1 MRPTKIEFV
10 SRMKRHSRARHRT
23 AWQAA
28 ARVPITERREQQE
41 AAMNDPNQLDTPAS
55 DQLPAIVYKAAA
67 GSVVVFVLLAWLF
80 FGGSAHMRLTLA
92 VVSVLFFM
100 ALAIPFALWLAWR
113 KQQDADSAQ
122 GDPAS
127 LRQWAAGEFG
137 TWQGHLKGANAA
149 IEILLPIA
157 ATAVG
162 MLAIGIV
169 FYVVSAGAG

>member
-1 MRPTKIEFV
+1 
-10 SRMKRHSRARHRT
+10 
-23 AWQAA
+23 
-28 ARVPITERREQQE
+28 
-41 AAMNDPNQLDTPAS
+41 MNDPDQLDTPAS

-67 GSVVVFVLLAWLF
+67 GSVVIFVLLAWLF
-80 FGGSAHMRLTLA
+80 FGEWAHMGLMLA
-92 VVSVLFFM
+92 VVSVLFLM

-122 GDPAS
+122 GEPAA
-127 LRQWAAGEFG
+127 LREWAAGEFD
-137 TWQGHLKGANAA
+137 TWQGRLKGANAA

>member
-1 MRPTKIEFV
+1 M
-10 SRMKRHSRARHRT
+10 SDH
-23 AWQAA
+23 
-28 ARVPITERREQQE
+28 
-41 AAMNDPNQLDTPAS
+41 NQFDRPAS
-55 DQLPAIVYKAAA
+55 DELPAIVYKAAA
-67 GSVVVFVLLAWLF
+67 GSVLVFVLLAWLF
-80 FGGSAHMRLTLA
+80 FGGWSYMGLMLGI
-92 VVSVLFFM
+92 VSVLFLM

-127 LRQWAAGEFG
+127 LREWAAGEFG
-137 TWQGHLKGANAA
+137 TWQGGLKGANAA